1 MRSEVSIVRIVVAA
15 IFLATGHVWAADAEL
30 TRRATWSIPTTAE
43 VKARLD
49 DFLRGKKLD
58 DLARAKIDA
67 LWPDEAQPLDGGEL
81 LDRLTASLAVVEPK
95 AGEVVAA
102 CRDNTV
108 LSLAPN
114 HPALHDPAL
123 PPLVRDNLRLLVGR
137 WLAQHDL
144 VDESL
149 EVLKDVGPQHVADP
163 ATLLFYQAVGQHRLL
178 KKDECLATVSKL
190 LERQTELPRRFVT
203 LAQLMEADIKPLEA
217 DSLDEIA
224 RLMDD
229 IRRRLALARAGKVVR
244 DQEDAVIAKLE
255 KMIEDLEQQ
264 RQQREQQRQ
273 QRQQAG
279 RSGRQPNNPM
289 QDSNPAA
296 LKGAGEVDPKNIGKR
311 DGWGNL
317 PPKERQEVLQQIGR
331 ELPAH
336 FRETIEEYFK
346 RLAQDGV
353 R

>member
-1 MRSEVSIVRIVVAA
+1 MMQCKSLA
-15 IFLATGHVWAADAEL
+15 ISLVLAVLIAGSLLAADEL
-30 TRRATWSIPTTAE
+30 ERRATWSIPTTAD

-49 DFLRGKKLD
+49 DYLVGKTLDEAAKL
-58 DLARAKIDA
+58 KIDA
-67 LWPDEAQPLDGGEL
+67 LWPDEAQPIDGSEL

-95 AGEVVAA
+95 AAEVVAA
-102 CRDNTV
+102 CRQGG
-108 LSLAPN
+108 SLLIAPKF
-114 HPALHDPAL
+114 AGLTDDSL
-123 PPLVRDNLRLLVGR
+123 LPLVRDNLRLLVGR

-149 EVLKDVGPQHVADP
+149 DVLKDVSTDHVADP

-178 KKDECLATVSKL
+178 KKDECLAAASKL
-190 LERQTELPRRFVT
+190 LEREAELPQRYQA
-203 LAQLMEADIKPLEA
+203 LARLMEADIKPLKA

-224 RLMDD
+224 RMMDD

-244 DQEDAVIAKLE
+244 DEEDEVIAKLE
-255 KMIEDLEQQ
+255 KMIDELEKQ
-264 RQQREQQRQ
+264 RQMRQR

-279 RSGRQPNNPM
+279 NRNARQPNQPM
-289 QDSNPAA
+289 QDSQRAE
-296 LKGAGEVDPKNIGKR
+296 LKGPGEVDPKNVGKR

>member
-1 MRSEVSIVRIVVAA
+1 MHRPFAIIGVLAA
-15 IFLATGHVWAADAEL
+15 AAFSSVTAAQDDLEK
-30 TRRATWSIPTTAE
+30 RATWSIPTTAE

-49 DFLRGKKLD
+49 DYLSTKELVDAAKL
-58 DLARAKIDA
+58 KIEA
-67 LWPDEAQPLDGGEL
+67 LWPDEAKSLDGGEL

-95 AGEVVAA
+95 AAEVVTA
-102 CRDNTV
+102 CRQNSVDVAAKNFEGLTDES
-108 LSLAPN
+108 LS
-114 HPALHDPAL
+114 
-123 PPLVRDNLRLLVGR
+123 PLVRDNLRLLVGR

-149 EVLKDVGPQHVADP
+149 EVLKDVGTENVADP

-178 KKDECLATVSKL
+178 KKDECLTAATKL
-190 LERQTELPRRFVT
+190 LERESELPRRYVT
-203 LAQLMEADIKPLEA
+203 LARLMEADIKPLKE

-224 RLMDD
+224 RMMDD

-244 DQEDAVIAKLE
+244 DEEDSVIAKLE
-255 KMIEDLEQQ
+255 KMIDQLEKQRQMRQQQQ
-264 RQQREQQRQ
+264 RQRNANRGN
-273 QRQQAG
+273 R
-279 RSGRQPNNPM
+279 RPNSPM
-289 QDSNPAA
+289 QDSQRAE
-296 LKGAGEVDPKNIGKR
+296 LKGPGEVDPKNIGKR

-331 ELPAH
+331 DLPAH

>member
-1 MRSEVSIVRIVVAA
+1 MQRIIAIIGLLAA
-15 IFLATGHVWAADAEL
+15 AAFASVLAAQDEL
-30 TRRATWSIPTTAE
+30 EKRATWSIPTTAE

-49 DFLRGKKLD
+49 DYLAKKTLD
-58 DLARAKIDA
+58 EAAKLKIEA
-67 LWPDEAQPLDGGEL
+67 LWPDEAQPIDGGEL

-95 AGEVVAA
+95 AAAVVAA
-102 CRDNTV
+102 CRQGG
-108 LSLAPN
+108 SLLVAPKF
-114 HPALHDPAL
+114 AGLTDESL

-149 EVLKDVGPQHVADP
+149 DVLKDVTTDHVADP

-178 KKDECLATVSKL
+178 KKDECLAAASKL
-190 LERQTELPRRFVT
+190 LEREAELPQRY
-203 LAQLMEADIKPLEA
+203 LALARLMEADIKPLKT

-224 RLMDD
+224 RMMDD

-244 DQEDAVIAKLE
+244 DEEDEVIAKLE
-255 KMIEDLEQQ
+255 KMIDELEKQ
-264 RQQREQQRQ
+264 RQMRQR

-279 RSGRQPNNPM
+279 NRAARQPNQPM
-289 QDSNPAA
+289 QDSQRAE
-296 LKGAGEVDPKNIGKR
+296 LKGPGEVDPKNIGKR

-317 PPKERQEVLQQIGR
+317 PAKERQEVQQQNGR

-336 FRETIEEYFK
+336 LRETNAEYFK
-346 RLAQDGV
+346 RITQEGA